1 MVLEHLQAS
10 GADASPQ
17 ANALPRIPAAGPP
30 DALVAKFVEQLVEC
44 YGDRLDAIILYGSY
58 LRGAVDAMPDLYVL
72 LDAYPPRPRLHRWL
86 GALLPPNVHNLAV
99 DDRRAKVS
107 VLRTKQLL
115 RAVMLDLN
123 PYFWAR
129 FAQPNRILL
138 CRNEEV
144 RQRLRAIF
152 ALSARRLMSEVAP
165 DPPPEAPADFWLAV
179 FTRTYA
185 AEMRSE
191 GAGKREALYTA
202 NHGHYDQLLQRFRN
216 AAKTGGRERRPPW
229 PVVRAMGK
237 TLSALRILK
246 SALTFAEPVDY
257 MLWKLERHSGIRLEA
272 SERQRRH
279 PLLFAWPLVWRLY
292 RLGAF
297 R

>member
-1 MVLEHLQAS
+1 MAPEQPAS
-10 GADASPQ
+10 RSSAE
-17 ANALPRIPAAGPP
+17 GPP
-30 DALVAKFVEQLVEC
+30 DPLIAKIADLLMER
-44 YGDRLDAIILYGSY
+44 YADRLDAIILYGSY

-72 LDAYPPRPRLHRWL
+72 LDAYPPRPRPHRWL

-107 VLRTKQLL
+107 VLRTRQLL
-115 RAVMLDLN
+115 RAVMLDLH

-129 FAQPNRILL
+129 FAQPNRIIF

-144 RQRLRAIF
+144 RQRLRAI
-152 ALSARRLMSEVAP
+152 AARSAQRLLTEAASNPA
-165 DPPPEAPADFWLAV
+165 PEAPADFWLAV

-191 GAGKREALYTA
+191 GTSKREALYAA
-202 NHGHYDQLLQRFRN
+202 NQGHYDQLLRDFRN
-216 AAKTGGRERRPPW
+216 AAKAAVPQRRPPW
-229 PVVRAMGK
+229 PVAQATGK
-237 TLSALRILK
+237 ALSALRILK
-246 SALTFAEPVDY
+246 SALTFTEPVDY

-272 SERQRRH
+272 TERQRRH